1 MSLASAI
8 RTRDVAELPSRRD
21 EDWRWSDLRALIRVM
36 PAPSP
41 AVAAAAQNPALAGIE
56 GARILYI
63 NGRLIDGDAVRI
75 PATGKGA
82 FVRRFVS
89 ASEGTAHHLDAPVEV
104 QAEGRLTLID
114 SFEGQGGGYLAS
126 ATGAIVLGEG
136 AALERIVFL
145 DEPED
150 AVSVAKFEV
159 TLSPGATYRQTVFAA
174 GAKRQRI
181 ETVVRHPG
189 AGAVARLDGAYIL
202 GGTRHSDQTTSVIH
216 VGADGETVQLCK
228 GVAAD
233 RARAVF
239 QGRIVVQ
246 AGADGTDARMGH
258 HGLILSDRAEIDA
271 KPELLIYADDVQC
284 AHGNTVGALDQEAIF
299 YARSRGLPEPAAK
312 ALMTAAFIGA
322 VVERIEHQ
330 GAQDLARTWVD
341 TKLEALI

>member
-8 RTRDVAELPSRRD
+8 RTRDLAELPSRRD

-36 PAPSP
+36 PEPSP
-41 AVAAAAQNPALAGIE
+41 EVARAAENVALAGIE

-82 FVRRFVS
+82 FIRRFVS

-114 SFEGQGGGYLAS
+114 SFEGQAGGYLAS
-126 ATGAIVLGEG
+126 ATGAIHLGEG
-136 AALERIVFL
+136 AAMERIIFL
-145 DEPED
+145 NEPED
-150 AVSVAKFEV
+150 AVSVARFEI
-159 TLSPGATYRQTVFAA
+159 TLSPGATYSQTVFAA

-181 ETVVRHPG
+181 ETSVRHPG

-202 GGTRHSDQTTSVIH
+202 GGTRHSDQTTAVTH
-216 VGADGETVQLCK
+216 VGADGETLQLCK

-239 QGRIVVQ
+239 QGRILVQ

-271 KPELLIYADDVQC
+271 KPELLIYADDEQC

-341 TKLEALI
+341 SKLEALV